1 MSNPESEFDSLLNE
15 FAFFLSVEK
24 GLSSNTIASYQFDLK
39 KFFNFL
45 NEKKI
50 ADVKSVDRI
59 VLEEFINYLN
69 LSEVSLRSQSRYL
82 SSLRTFF
89 RFLIEKNIINSN
101 PVEKIESPK
110 IRRALPNVLTVE
122 EVLQILNSVPTDNCI
137 GIRDRAIL
145 ETLYACGLR
154 ISELINLKQ
163 RDILKEQEILIV
175 FGKGSKERIVPIGS
189 SALQWINLYQ
199 QKCRSSFEKIGS
211 DSKDIL
217 FLNKFGKKFSR
228 MGIWKIIRSYALLVG
243 LENKVHPHIFRHS
256 FATHLIEGGADI
268 RIVQEMLGHSD
279 ISTTQIYTHITKE
292 YLIEVH
298 KTYHPR
304 A

>member
-1 MSNPESEFDSLLNE
+1 MNNNEFDFDSLLNE
-15 FAFFLSVEK
+15 FSFFLSVEK
-24 GLSSNTIASYQFDLK
+24 GLSTNTVSSYQFDLK
-39 KFFNFL
+39 KFFVFL
-45 NEKKI
+45 KKEKI
-50 ADVKSVDRI
+50 EDIRFVNRNI
-59 VLEEFINYLN
+59 LEEFINYLN
-69 LSEVSLRSQSRYL
+69 LNNVSLRSQSRYL

-89 RFLIEKNIINSN
+89 RFLINKNLIKSN
-101 PVEKIESPK
+101 PVEKIDFPR
-110 IRRALPNVLTVE
+110 IRRTLPDVLTVE
-122 EVLQILNSVPTDNCI
+122 EVLQILNAVSTDNCI

-163 RDILKEQEILIV
+163 RDILKDQEILVV

-189 SALQWINLYQ
+189 SALEWIERYQ
-199 QKCRSSFEKIGS
+199 KECRGYFEKAGK

-217 FLNKFGKKFSR
+217 FLNKFGGKFSR
-228 MGIWKIIRSYALLVG
+228 MGIWKIIHNYASLAG
-243 LENKVHPHIFRHS
+243 LHDKVHPHVFRHS

-268 RIVQEMLGHSD
+268 RIVQELLGHSD
-279 ISTTQIYTHITKE
+279 ISTTQIYTHISKE